1 MRCVIKK
8 FLLFVLS
15 FVIVIVTLPLVVVN
29 FYKPFLRESGAMEI
43 DDLKIKLYRHEKDK
57 VEEIPLEKYLE
68 GVLVAEMPAKFNIEA
83 LKAQAVASRTYAYSK
98 MMNKNKLHDVADVCD
113 TVHSQAY
120 IDEKD
125 YEKKFGDKTEEYI
138 TKIRK
143 AIQETSSKVL
153 VYDGKIVENALY
165 FAVSSGLTED
175 ALEVYS
181 FSEPYLK
188 SVESPFDKDVPNS
201 TKQYIFKE
209 DEIVN
214 KINKEYRQANVKSF
228 DDIEV
233 LKYTKAGSVEKIR
246 LGDEV
251 VRGLDFRYLLN
262 LNSSNMKMTKQGDD
276 IIIDVKG
283 YGHGV
288 GLSQWGAGKMSELGY
303 DYEKILKH
311 YYTGVEIQDIGSI

>member
-1 MRCVIKK
+1 MWYS
-8 FLLFVLS
+8 S
-15 FVIVIVTLPLVVVN
+15 FT
-29 FYKPFLRESGAMEI
+29 S
-43 DDLKIKLYRHEKDK
+43 
-57 VEEIPLEKYLE
+57 
-68 GVLVAEMPAKFNIEA
+68 
-83 LKAQAVASRTYAYSK
+83 
-98 MMNKNKLHDVADVCD
+98 LHWW
-113 TVHSQAY
+113 
-120 IDEKD
+120 KRL
-125 YEKKFGDKTEEYI
+125 

>member
-181 FSEPYLK
+181 FSE
-188 SVESPFDKDVPNS
+188 
-201 TKQYIFKE
+201 
-209 DEIVN
+209 IVN
-214 KINKEYRQANVKSF
+214 KIKKEYRQANVKSF